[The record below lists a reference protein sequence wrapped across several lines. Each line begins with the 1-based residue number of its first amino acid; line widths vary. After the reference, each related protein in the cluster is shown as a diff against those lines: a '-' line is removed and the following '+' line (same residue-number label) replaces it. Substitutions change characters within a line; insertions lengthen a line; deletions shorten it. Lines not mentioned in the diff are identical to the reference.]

1 MSESPSRASVRIG
14 ALPGEGTI
22 TGADVQSTEQADDQG
37 KRSFVVRA
45 RGWFEQT
52 YLGRCVERTIELRP
66 FDRGLALA
74 SRAFVALL
82 PLAIVMTA
90 LSPAARDG
98 GFAGGLIDRFELD
111 GKGAAAVRQLFATP
125 SEVKGGVTAF
135 GLLVMLYSV
144 YSFARLLARTYEA
157 AWNLPKAGVGGAAR
171 GILWVLEL
179 ALYVAVLAPL
189 RNAVDDSTGAF
200 VSNVAAIALSSVLW
214 LITPYM
220 LLAGRVSYRL
230 LLPTALITAVSM
242 AVASVV
248 SAIYMPN
255 AITTSAE
262 RYGLVGVAFTF
273 VSWLIGIGIVVVI
286 AAAVGAVTT
295 ERYQLHTKEA

>member
-1 MSESPSRASVRIG
+1 M
-14 ALPGEGTI
+14 

-37 KRSFVVRA
+37 GRSLVQRL

-52 YLGRCVERTIELRP
+52 YLGACIERIIELRV
-66 FDRGLALA
+66 FDRALALA

-82 PLAIVMTA
+82 PLAIVLTA

-98 GFAGGLIDRFELD
+98 GFAGGLIDRFELE
-111 GKGAAAVRQLFATP
+111 GRGADAVRQLFATP
-125 SEVKGGVTAF
+125 NEVKGGVTVF

-157 AWNLPKAGVGGAAR
+157 AWHLPKAGVGGAAR

-179 ALYVAVLAPL
+179 ALYVALLAPI
-189 RNAVDDSTGAF
+189 RRVVDENAGDA
-200 VSNVAAIALSSVLW
+200 VSEMVALALATVVW
-214 LITPYM
+214 LVTPYL
-220 LLAGRVSYRL
+220 LLAGRIRYRA
-230 LLPTALITAVSM
+230 LLPTALLTAASMGVASAVS
-242 AVASVV
+242 V
-248 SAIYMPN
+248 IYMPN

-273 VSWLIGIGIVVVI
+273 VSWLIGLSAVVVV
-286 AAAVGAVTT
+286 AAAIGAVTA
-295 ERYQLHTKEA
+295 ERYLSPKGAVPG